1 MDSTKTYWL
10 DQLRANRKNMANVT
24 VTENGES
31 GQNES
36 LGPIIEGT
44 QLSYLE
50 HSATRIPDELGQWYG
65 KQVTRLDLSFNH
77 IRSLEGLERFIKLEE
92 LVLDQNELNDS
103 INIPP
108 IPTLQTLVLNKNRIK
123 DLERLTDQLK
133 QQCPNLTY
141 LSLLGNEACPNE
153 LSSTD
158 KDEDD
163 YQRYR
168 YYVVHKLPGLRFLDS
183 RQVTQKERKE
193 ADRVG
198 SYMRVVRVNSDQDLN
213 KSPDSPDSSH
223 HSYGPLPDTIRPSD
237 NHQGTFGKCRY
248 VYYGRHSEGNR
259 FIRNN
264 DL

>member
-10 DQLRANRKNMANVT
+10 DQLRANRKNMANIT
-24 VTENGES
+24 LAENGER
-31 GQNES
+31 ES
-36 LGPIIEGT
+36 LGPIVEGT

-50 HSATRIPDELGQWYG
+50 HSATRIPDQLGQWYG

-77 IRSLEGLERFIKLEE
+77 IRSLEGLERFVKLEE
-92 LVLDQNELNDS
+92 LILDQNELTDS
-103 INIPP
+103 VVLPHMSK
-108 IPTLQTLVLNKNRIK
+108 LHTLVLNKNRIK
-123 DLERLTDQLK
+123 DLESLMDQLK
-133 QQCPNLTY
+133 ERCPNLTY

-168 YYVVHKLPGLRFLDS
+168 YYVVHRLPGLKFLDS

-198 SYMRVVRVNSDQDLN
+198 SYMRVVRVTADEDPHN
-213 KSPDSPDSSH
+213 SPDSPDGGH
-223 HSYGPLPDTIRPSD
+223 QSYNPLPDTTRPTD